1 MRFLIPRLWRRLNHF
16 STYFMITG
24 LLLNYIIG
32 YFVLSDA
39 STQGRLSGRLEIEL
53 KTEGASIFSAL
64 ATMLGAMV
72 FVRSSLEALD
82 AKELNRTFSEQSISL
97 LDTLVFDG
105 FLMIGLNMP
114 IAGLA
119 LGGSKKLCLYILFDS
134 SEVFTIC
141 AGLFLFMALRRE
153 ARSTLFH
160 LVFVLL
166 FAAQILFY
174 LGLSNDP
181 TPLQQ
186 RLTLASDVIH
196 TLGVASIPF
205 FNYVVDYKQA
215 YRSYKSGRLFMFN
228 TSDNVKLGFCVFHIL
243 VFLMHW
249 GVVLFSD
256 SKQHYLDWTCE
267 IMYLFFLP
275 FIAVALGVLVS
286 PKRLDKRMRRLLET
300 TIIQRSNKS
309 AELVSL
315 TRKLEKERRK
325 HRELLE
331 QMLPT
336 RVIEELEMNGKVAS
350 EHFDSCTIFF
360 SDIEGY
366 TEISSKVDTAQVVF
380 MLNQLYTVFDN
391 IVGRD
396 KRLYKVE
403 TIGDAY
409 MVSSGAPTYV
419 EHDEDHAAAIADM
432 SILLHE
438 AVKGIPNPLDPS
450 KHLNIRVGIH
460 SGSVLG
466 TVMGTR
472 MPRYT
477 LVGDTVNMASRM
489 ESTGMAGRT
498 QVSPITAEL
507 LRRTGKYILEERGEV
522 NVKGKGILTT
532 HWLVSAT
539 ESHEYLNES
548 YIAMMRKVLNPQKTL
563 GLRRQQT
570 LLQMASISSVN
581 LSNRAL
587 HVSLQSTCPDR
598 LYMMG
603 KIKDLGYECTLNRPS
618 QPDDEIILVDLDADQ
633 TDFMTDLPITFRG
646 LLVIIKS
653 LEVAIEEAAS
663 ETVVK
668 ASSSAGNGATPLLLY
683 KPFDPEAFH
692 SIVRNFYPSYQVA
705 L

>member
-1 MRFLIPRLWRRLNHF
+1 MVA
-16 STYFMITG
+16 G
-24 LLLNYIIG
+24 LLLNYVIG
-32 YFVLSDA
+32 YFILSDA
-39 STQGRLSGRLEIEL
+39 FVEGRLSGRLQTDL
-53 KTEGASIFSAL
+53 RSEGASIFSAL
-64 ATMLGAMV
+64 ASMLGAMV

-82 AKELNRTFSEQSISL
+82 AKELNRTFSDHSISL
-97 LDTLVFDG
+97 LDAFVFDG

-114 IAGLA
+114 IVGLS
-119 LGGSKKLCLYILFDS
+119 LGGSKKLCLYILFNG

-153 ARSTLFH
+153 ARSALFH
-160 LVFVLL
+160 FVFVFL

-186 RLTLASDVIH
+186 HLTLASDVLH
-196 TLGVASIPF
+196 TLGVASVPF
-205 FNYVVDYKQA
+205 FQYVVDRELA
-215 YRSYKSGRLFMFN
+215 INSYRPGKLVMFN
-228 TSDNVKLGFCVFHIL
+228 SSENVKLGFCIFQVL
-243 VFLMHW
+243 VCGMHW
-249 GVVLFSD
+249 GVVLFSGA
-256 SKQHYLDWTCE
+256 KQHYLDWSRE

-286 PKRLDKRMRRLLET
+286 PKRLDKRMKRLLET

-315 TRKLEKERRK
+315 MRKLEKERKK

-331 QMLPT
+331 QMLPS
-336 RVIEELEMNGKVAS
+336 RIIEELELNGSVAS

-360 SDIEGY
+360 SDVVGY
-366 TEISSKVDTAQVVF
+366 TEICSKVDTAQVVF

-409 MVSSGAPTYV
+409 MVSSGAPNYV
-419 EHDEDHAAAIADM
+419 EFDEDHACAIADV

-450 KHLNIRVGIH
+450 IHLNIRVGIH

-477 LVGDTVNMASRM
+477 LVGDTVNLASRM
-489 ESTGMAGRT
+489 ESTSEAGKT
-498 QVSPITAEL
+498 QVSPATAKL

-522 NVKGKGILTT
+522 TVKGKGIVKT
-532 HWLVSAT
+532 HWLVSAA
-539 ESHEYLNES
+539 ESHEFLNES
-548 YIAMMRKVLNPQKTL
+548 YIAMMQKVLKPLRKL
-563 GLRRQQT
+563 GLRRQHS
-570 LLQMASISSVN
+570 LLQMASSFSSIS
-581 LSNRAL
+581 SNRAL
-587 HVSLQSTCPDR
+587 HVSLQSTGPDR
-598 LYMMG
+598 LVMME
-603 KIKDLGYECTLNRPS
+603 KIKDLGYDCTLNRPS
-618 QPDDEIILVDLDADQ
+618 QPDDEVLLVDLDADQ
-633 TDFMTDLPITFRG
+633 TDFMTDLPISFSG
-646 LLVIIKS
+646 LLVVIKS
-653 LEVAIEEAAS
+653 LEVLIEES
-663 ETVVK
+663 EAEAKVVC
-668 ASSSAGNGATPLLLY
+668 STGNGATPLLLY
-683 KPFDPEAFH
+683 KPFDPEAFC
-692 SIVRNFYPSYQVA
+692 SIVKNFFHA
-705 L
+705 